1 MTLDYKNVVQEM
13 RRLLP
18 ALNTL
23 YIKELNELWKE
34 EGEISPHVAFGNIL
48 NPYLINL
55 LQINHEL
62 TTSEENLLVIIFGF
76 IEQMALSNDVDVRNV
91 VSVTV
96 MARLGDD
103 TTVLINAL
111 KYLGEQTKVL
121 SKEIEA
127 SYGRSGNLKILGST
141 IGER

>member
-1 MTLDYKNVVQEM
+1 MTLNYKNVVYEM

-18 ALNTL
+18 VLNTL
-23 YIKELNELWKE
+23 YIKELNELWE
-34 EGEISPHVAFGNIL
+34 ENGTIPPHVAFGNIL

-62 TTSEENLLVIIFGF
+62 TDSEDKLLVIIFGF
-76 IEQMALSNDVDVRNV
+76 IEKMALSNDVDVRNV
-91 VSVTV
+91 VSTTV

-103 TTVLINAL
+103 TTVLTNAL

-127 SYGRSGNLKILGST
+127 SYGRSGNLKILDSNNVKL
-141 IGER
+141 

>member
-1 MTLDYKNVVQEM
+1 MTLNYKNVVYEM

-18 ALNTL
+18 VLNTL
-23 YIKELNELWKE
+23 YIKELNELWE
-34 EGEISPHVAFGNIL
+34 EDGTIPPHVAFGNIL

-62 TTSEENLLVIIFGF
+62 TDSEDKLLVIIFGF
-76 IEQMALSNDVDVRNV
+76 IEKMALSNDVDVRNV
-91 VSVTV
+91 VSTTV

-103 TTVLINAL
+103 TTVLTNAL

-127 SYGRSGNLKILGST
+127 SYGRSGNLKILDST
-141 IGER
+141 NGKR

>member
-1 MTLDYKNVVQEM
+1 MTLNYKNVVYEM

-18 ALNTL
+18 VLNTL
-23 YIKELNELWKE
+23 YIKELNELWE
-34 EGEISPHVAFGNIL
+34 ENGTIPPHVAFGNIL

-62 TTSEENLLVIIFGF
+62 TDSEDKLLVIIFGF
-76 IEQMALSNDVDVRNV
+76 IEKMALSNDVDVRNV
-91 VSVTV
+91 VSTTV

-103 TTVLINAL
+103 TTVLTNAL

-127 SYGRSGNLKILGST
+127 SYGRSGNLKILDST
-141 IGER
+141 NGKR

>member
-1 MTLDYKNVVQEM
+1 MTLNYKNVVHEM

-34 EGEISPHVAFGNIL
+34 EGEIPPHVAFGNIL

-62 TTSEENLLVIIFGF
+62 TKSEEKLLVIIFGF
-76 IEQMALSNDVDVRNV
+76 IEQMALSNNDDVRNV

-103 TTVLINAL
+103 TTVLTNAL
-111 KYLGEQTKVL
+111 KYLGKQTKVL

-127 SYGRSGNLKILGST
+127 SYGRSGNLKILDST
-141 IGER
+141 IEER